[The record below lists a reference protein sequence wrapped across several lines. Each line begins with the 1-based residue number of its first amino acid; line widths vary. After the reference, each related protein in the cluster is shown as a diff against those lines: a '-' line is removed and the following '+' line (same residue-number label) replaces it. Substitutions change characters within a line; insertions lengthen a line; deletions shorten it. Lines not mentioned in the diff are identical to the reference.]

1 MIKNVW
7 RLTSGRIAIAA
18 LSVILF
24 LAVFGSVLS
33 PYAPDDTVGP
43 QLTGP
48 SAQFLLGTDYIGR
61 DVLSRVLSGAGL
73 SVLGALLVAA
83 IALVFGALPGVLS
96 VYLGRVFEWVTLRV
110 IDTLIALPFLV
121 FAVAMT
127 ALLGNGVFQALFAVG
142 LLLAPVFYRVS
153 RSATLSVANS
163 QYVEAAILNGASTWW
178 IVRKHVWHKVAPPI
192 AISLSTTIGLGMA
205 VIASLTFLG
214 VGVSPPQATWGGIL
228 ATDLEYIAMQAWGP
242 IVPIAL
248 ILIAVL
254 ACNLFADAV
263 RDTAGEAG
271 RQLLSAKA
279 AKKAGKKAA
288 RLERGNPPAPAPAV
302 TPNPAPAAVL
312 DASGP
317 QGLEPEPTGGTAA
330 DAAAPA
336 AQDAAG
342 QPEVVLDVQG
352 LRIVDSVGKAELV
365 KGLSFSV
372 QRGQTLGIVGESG
385 SGKTLTI
392 RAVLGIL
399 PKQLKQAAG
408 TVEILGRPAA
418 DFSKQDWVDIRGS
431 SISAVFQDP
440 GSYLNP
446 SIVLGRQVSEV
457 LRVKKKLSRAAA
469 KAETL
474 RLFEAVHLREPHLVY
489 QQYVHE
495 LSGGMLQRVLIATAI
510 ALGPDILIADEATTA
525 LDVTVQAEIL
535 DLLQELRE
543 TQGLSLV
550 VISHDLAVIA
560 QLSDEV
566 LVMRSGTVIEHGTAS
581 QVLHNPRHEYTQLLI
596 AEHERFG
603 LDRFLN
609 SNLQEASVV

>member
-7 RLTSGRIAIAA
+7 RLSSGRIAIAA

-24 LAVFGSVLS
+24 LAVFGSLLS
-33 PYAPDDTVGP
+33 PHDPDDTVGP

-48 SAQFLLGTDYIGR
+48 SSQFLLGTDYIGR
-61 DVLSRVLSGAGL
+61 DVLSRVLAGAGL

-83 IALVFGALPGVLS
+83 IALLFGALPGVLS

-142 LLLAPVFYRVS
+142 FLLAPVFYRVS

-163 QYVEAAILNGASTWW
+163 QFVEAAILSGGSTWW
-178 IVRKHVWHKVAPPI
+178 VVRKHVWNKVAPPI
-192 AISLSTTIGLGMA
+192 AISLSTTIGLGLV
-205 VIASLTFLG
+205 VISSLTFLG
-214 VGVSPPQATWGGIL
+214 IGVSPPRATWGGLL
-228 ATDLEYIAMQAWGP
+228 ATDLEYIALQPWAP

-263 RDTAGEAG
+263 RDTAGESG
-271 RQLLSAKA
+271 RQLLNAQA
-279 AKKAGKKAA
+279 AKKADKKAA
-288 RLERGNPPAPAPAV
+288 RRERGNAPAPASPD
-302 TPNPAPAAVL
+302 TANSAPASRITAHVT
-312 DASGP
+312 AS
-317 QGLEPEPTGGTAA
+317 AA
-330 DAAAPA
+330 RHPA
-336 AQDAAG
+336 D
-342 QPEVVLDVQG
+342 QPEVVLDVRDLQ
-352 LRIVDSVGKAELV
+352 IVNSIDKAELV
-365 KGLSFSV
+365 EDVGFSLR
-372 QRGQTLGIVGESG
+372 RGQALGIVGESG

-399 PKQLKQAAG
+399 PKSLKETSG
-408 TVEILGRPAA
+408 TVEIMGRDTA
-418 DFSKQDWVDIRGS
+418 DFSKQDWLDIRGN

-446 SIVLGRQVSEV
+446 SIWLGRQVSEV
-457 LRVKKKLSRAAA
+457 LRVKKKLSRREA

-489 QQYVHE
+489 EQYVHE
-495 LSGGMLQRVLIATAI
+495 LSGGMLQRVLIAAAI
-510 ALGPDILIADEATTA
+510 ALGPDVLIADEATTA
-525 LDVTVQAEIL
+525 LDVTVQSEIL
-535 DLLQELRE
+535 DLLQELQE

-550 VISHDLAVIA
+550 LISHDLAVIA

-566 LVMRSGTVIEHGTAS
+566 LVMRAGTVIEHGPAR
-581 QVLHNPRHEYTQLLI
+581 QVLHDPQHEYTQLLI
-596 AEHERFG
+596 TEHERFG

-609 SNLQEASVV
+609 SDLGETSLV

>member
-7 RLTSGRIAIAA
+7 RLASGRIAIVL
-18 LSVILF
+18 LSIILF
-24 LAVFGSVLS
+24 LAVFGSLLS

-48 SAQFLLGTDYIGR
+48 SSQFLLGTDYIGR
-61 DVLSRVLSGAGL
+61 DVLSRLLAGAGL

-96 VYLGRVFEWVTLRV
+96 VYLGRVFEWISLRV

-142 LLLAPVFYRVS
+142 FLLAPVFYRVA

-163 QYVEAAILNGASTWW
+163 QYVEAAVLSGASTWW
-178 IVRKHVWHKVAPPI
+178 VVRKHVWNKVTPPI
-192 AISLSTTIGLGMA
+192 AISLSTTIGLGLV
-205 VIASLTFLG
+205 VISSLTFLG
-214 VGVSPPQATWGGIL
+214 IGVSPPQATWGGIL
-228 ATDLEYIAMQAWGP
+228 ATDLEYIALQPWAP
-242 IVPIAL
+242 VVPIAL

-254 ACNLFADAV
+254 ACNLLADAV

-271 RQLLSAKA
+271 RQLLSAQA

-288 RLERGNPPAPAPAV
+288 RLERGNPPPPAASGTANTTPAP
-302 TPNPAPAAVL
+302 VL
-312 DASGP
+312 DSREPRVAEGGSVVDSATGVTASAV
-317 QGLEPEPTGGTAA
+317 QH
-330 DAAAPA
+330 
-336 AQDAAG
+336 AAG
-342 QPEVVLDVQG
+342 QPEAVLDVQD
-352 LRIVDSVGKAELV
+352 LRIVNTIGKAELV
-365 KGLSFSV
+365 KGLSFSLR
-372 QRGQTLGIVGESG
+372 RGQTLGIVGESG

-392 RAVLGIL
+392 SAVLGIL
-399 PKQLKQAAG
+399 PEQLKQADG
-408 TVEILGRPAA
+408 TVEILGWRTA
-418 DFSKQDWVDIRGS
+418 DFSKQDWLDVRGN

-446 SIVLGRQVSEV
+446 SIWLGRQVAEV

-489 QQYVHE
+489 EQYAHE
-495 LSGGMLQRVLIATAI
+495 LSGGMLQRVLIAAAI

-550 VISHDLAVIA
+550 LIAHDLAVIA

-566 LVMRSGTVIEHGTAS
+566 LVMRSGTVIEHGSAS
-581 QVLHNPRHEYTQLLI
+581 QVLHHPQHVYTQLLI

-609 SNLQEASVV
+609 SDVQEVSVV